1 MNALFMVAMFAV
13 LYFFMIRPQQMRNK
27 AQKAFAENLK
37 KGDRVVTSS
46 GLVGKVSKVEDN
58 IVTLQVGQKV
68 FLEFL
73 RGTISKEMT
82 ELLPKIDSG
91 EVVDTNVEK

>member
-1 MNALFMVAMFAV
+1 MVAMFAV